1 MKRLK
6 GLAIVS
12 SLFLFTAATALPAAA
27 EMSTIYGTVHIGSH
41 DNRDHDRNTKH
52 HFNAPVPGEGVIVIK
67 STPSKNGSHRHDK
80 DRTFK
85 KVKIE
90 INGEEAVEQ
99 RHFNKGVEELRYNVP
114 LLASNTMKVKVKACK
129 ECALE
134 LSVLGSTESAPEEP
148 LPPTPPVE
156 TLPPTP
162 PVPPP
167 LF

>member
-1 MKRLK
+1 MKRLR

-67 STPSKNGSHRHDK
+67 SAPSKKGSHRHDGDE
-80 DRTFK
+80 DRTFS

-114 LLASNTMKVKVKACK
+114 LLSSNTMKVKVKACK
-129 ECALE
+129 ECSLE
-134 LSVLGSTESAPEEP
+134 LFVLGNTENA
-148 LPPTPPVE
+148 PVE